1 MRRLTQPVCSTQPTS
16 SGCMCRKP
24 CCGMG
29 AMPRRPPIE
38 QMPHQVE
45 GTDFLRSN
53 ERAALFDEQGL
64 GKSKQLIDAIAAQIA
79 AGELEGAVIICP
91 NGLKTNWAEEIRKF
105 SDLPLAVFGAGRKAR
120 RS

>member
-1 MRRLTQPVCSTQPTS
+1 
-16 SGCMCRKP
+16 MCPKP
-24 CCGMG
+24 YWKAD
-29 AMPRRPPIE
+29 AMPRRTPAAPF
-38 QMPHQVE
+38 PHQVE
-45 GTDFLRSN
+45 GTDFLRRN

-120 RS
+120 RSS